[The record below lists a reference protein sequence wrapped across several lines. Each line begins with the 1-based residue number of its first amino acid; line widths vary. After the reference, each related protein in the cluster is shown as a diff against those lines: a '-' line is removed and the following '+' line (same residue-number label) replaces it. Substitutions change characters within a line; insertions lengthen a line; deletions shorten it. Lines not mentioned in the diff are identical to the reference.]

1 MMTMVTTLVTM
12 MTKIMTMMRD
22 KNAKMV
28 RPTRAVCNRVKD
40 HQDDCNDNSNVGD
53 DRVIKMIVIV
63 MTTTMTTP
71 VMTMVTTVG
80 PDDDNNNGDDD
91 RSKNIPLHHQVPRT
105 ECRSVP
111 RNVCNPVI
119 FVNSLKTVKFTSPLH
134 RIKIIKSNI
143 YISGLHPNLLL

>member
-1 MMTMVTTLVTM
+1 MPRHP
-12 MTKIMTMMRD
+12 KRD
-22 KNAKMV
+22 Q
-28 RPTRAVCNRVKD
+28 VKD
-40 HQDDCNDNSNVGD
+40 HRDDCNDNPNFGD
-53 DRVIKMIVIV
+53 DRVLKMTVIV

-80 PDDDNNNGDDD
+80 PDDDNNNGDDDNNNGGDDNNNVDDDDNNGDDDNNSDDD

-119 FVNSLKTVKFTSPLH
+119 FENSLNSQKSHLLGIESKV
-134 RIKIIKSNI
+134 SNI
-143 YISGLHPNLLL
+143 NISGLHPNLLL